1 MQKSV
6 WIDIWTIWLH
16 VRTLEVLLSWNFG
29 KISSEANQM
38 SLQMCS
44 MCTYNL
50 QNVFKVPQCIPKHAL
65 NTSPTILAATS
76 AIGGWGK

>member
-6 WIDIWTIWLH
+6 WIDICDICLH
-16 VRTLEVLLSWNFG
+16 VRALEVLLSWNFG

-50 QNVFKVPQCIPKHAL
+50 QNVSKVPQCIPKHTL

-76 AIGGWGK
+76 AIGGRGK